1 MNRMFGIGI
10 SPPEEW
16 TEGEEWSDANTSHS
30 VGGVYKRETGAS
42 DDDDVVKYKIDPGDS
57 FFIGADPYAIRDWTP
72 RVLPWDFFIDGVSGA
87 TYSFYFGLQVGTNEI
102 DVNLENISPWI
113 IKVNKDFIHLGAD
126 YHRFYGLKVK
136 DSNPVFRLTKDI
148 TGMGLYGA
156 VLDNTP
162 LIETDGYRLFDW
174 ELRNVTLLN
183 ITQKTLDV
191 TAGSSNVSAQRLFVN
206 GSGDIGVVIR
216 SGHSDMEIIGGEI
229 INENHQYRETQHLYH
244 GIEIETGDEVTLR
257 SFKVHGFSGLALNP
271 MCEVNLKGFTSERN
285 GAGIY
290 FHEPSTMRDC
300 QVNWLRAV
308 SGDSY
313 AYRVAKSLEANN
325 SGCQLD
331 ENGALGVFVLEEGA
345 TVTINGGDYQ
355 FKAPLPFITALGSST
370 AILNNVT
377 INGELFNETVN
388 LSIGESWR
396 GQKAPVVTDTIEVY
410 ANQILLQPRDHMP
423 ILANAVSIQGAELPF
438 DSVVELENGAAIAA
452 TRYGSMR
459 FDPREA
465 YLHLDPGETEEA
477 FIRYSTE
484 TNIYTHKFIVNAS
497 PEVTAKVVQPNSFS
511 GSGWTKNGERYSASN
526 TNGTLT
532 ASYNFEEGEI
542 YQISLKLEGRTSGG
556 VLPSI
561 GSAQGQY
568 SHYLEGTEV
577 WLIRAPAN
585 ANSVTIQGQSFTGD
599 VLNIYVRKL
608 IRTETPAVPLLEA
621 SVDGNNV
628 NLDWFLNPIERL
640 SDSSTPRVTLTGE
653 LNYAARDGYYDNK
666 GGHYLVENAYS
677 VGNKSA
683 LNLRGGTNLEVW
695 RLDVLGGY
703 TGDFEQF
710 QTAVMSNMNYGPY
723 FEKIQL
729 CYVTCDLYK
738 TSNLGNYNINIDVI
752 VLNGGADDR
761 SFNAKSSILGIYGQG
776 SSDGVVEN
784 KIRTE
789 VNHSTFIG
797 AYRQFRIHNVGT
809 GLVCNSDF
817 IREDGTKES
826 FGPTHSYSLTSIWNC
841 QVDGIRCSTHKQMD
855 DQVNADHT
863 YFPTV
868 GAIGVYRESISLL
881 KTYPTIDD
889 LCRVAMTDM
898 QFQYSTN
905 SGSTWQTLA
914 VPDVDLPGVL
924 GAFKRT
930 LQLNSGTYE
939 IRCRCLNGA
948 LVGAW
953 SNTVLITV

>member
-1 MNRMFGIGI
+1 MDRMFGIGTN
-10 SPPEEW
+10 PPSEW
-16 TEGEEWSDANTSHS
+16 TEGETWDDANSANA
-30 VGGVYKRETGAS
+30 VAGVYRRQTGAS
-42 DDDDVVKYKIDPGDS
+42 DDDDVIKYKIDPGDN
-57 FFIGADPYAIRDWTP
+57 FFIGAPANEIRDWTP
-72 RVLPWDFFIDGVSGA
+72 RVLPWEFFIDGVVGGA
-87 TYSFYFGLQVGTNEI
+87 YSFYFGIQVGSNEI

-113 IKVNKDFIHLGAD
+113 VKVSSDFIHLDAD
-126 YHRFYGLKVK
+126 YHRFYGLKIK
-136 DSNPVFRLTKDI
+136 DSNPVFQLRKDI
-148 TGMGLYGA
+148 TGTGIYGA

-162 LIETDGYRLFDW
+162 LIETNGFKLIDW

-183 ITQKTLDV
+183 ATQKTLDIPL
-191 TAGSSNVSAQRLFVN
+191 GSSNVSTQRLFVN
-206 GSGDIGVVIR
+206 GEGDIGVVIR
-216 SGHSDMEIIGGEI
+216 AGHSGMEIIGGEL
-229 INENHQYRETQHLYH
+229 INENHQFREAQQLFN
-244 GIEIETGDEVTLR
+244 GIEIESGSEVVLR
-257 SFKVHGFSGLALNP
+257 HFKVHGFSGLALKP
-271 MCEVNLKGFTSERN
+271 HCELDLKNFTSERN
-285 GAGIY
+285 GSGIY
-290 FHEPSTMRDC
+290 FLENSKMRDC
-300 QVNWLRAV
+300 QVNWLRRV
-308 SGDSY
+308 SGESY
-313 AYRVAKSLEANN
+313 AYRVAKTLEANN
-325 SGCQLD
+325 CGCQLD
-331 ENGALGVFVLEEGA
+331 ETGAMGVFVTDEGS
-345 TVTINGGDYQ
+345 TLTINGGDYY
-355 FKAPLPFITALGSST
+355 FKEPLPFVTAAGDST
-370 AILNNVT
+370 VVLNNVT
-377 INGELFNETVN
+377 INGELFNETIN
-388 LSIGESWR
+388 LLTGESWR
-396 GQKAPVVTDTIEVY
+396 GQKAPVVTDTIQVY

-423 ILANAVSIQGAELPF
+423 ILADAVSIQGAELPF

-452 TRYGSMR
+452 TRYGSLR

-484 TNIYTHKFIVNAS
+484 TNIYTHKFIVNPS
-497 PEVTAKVVQPNSFS
+497 PEVGAKVVQPSAFS
-511 GSGWTKNGERYSASN
+511 GSGWTKNGERYSANN

-532 ASYNFEEGEI
+532 SSYNFEEGEI

-568 SHYLEGTEV
+568 SHSLEGTEV

-585 ANSVTIQGQSFTGD
+585 ANNVTIQGQSFTGD

-621 SVDGNNV
+621 SVEGNDV
-628 NLDWFLNPIERL
+628 HLDWFLDPVERL
-640 SDSSTPRVTLTGE
+640 SDNSTPRVTLTGE
-653 LNYAARDGYYDNK
+653 LNYAARDGYYDNN

-710 QTAVMSNMNYGPY
+710 QAAVVPHMNSGPY
-723 FEKIQL
+723 FEKVQL

-738 TSNLGNYNINIDVI
+738 TSNLSNYNINIDVL

-761 SFNAKSSILGIYGQG
+761 TFNSKSSVLGMYGQG
-776 SSDGVVEN
+776 VADGVIDT
-784 KIRTE
+784 KMRTE

-797 AYRQFRIHNVGT
+797 SYRQFRIHNVGT

-817 IREDGTKES
+817 IREDGTKEA
-826 FGPTHSYSLTSIWNC
+826 FGPTHSYALTSIWNC
-841 QVDGIRCSTHKQMD
+841 QVDGVRCATHRQMD

-863 YFPTV
+863 YFPTA

-889 LCRVAMTDM
+889 LGRVAMTDM
-898 QFQYSTN
+898 EFEVSSDNGANWSTLN
-905 SGSTWQTLA
+905 
-914 VPDVDLPGVL
+914 VPNVGLPGVI

-930 LQLNSGTYE
+930 INFSSGTYK

-948 LVGAW
+948 LIGAW
-953 SNTVLITV
+953 SNEITVTI

>member
-1 MNRMFGIGI
+1 MDRLFGIGI
-10 SPPEEW
+10 APPESW
-16 TEGEEWSDANTSHS
+16 TEGEEWSDANTAHS
-30 VGGVYKRETGAS
+30 LAGVYRRETGAS
-42 DDDDVVKYKIDPGDS
+42 DDDDVIKYKMDPGDS

-87 TYSFYFGLQVGTNEI
+87 TYSFYFGIQVGTNEI

-113 IKVNKDFIHLGAD
+113 IKVNEDFIHLGAD

-148 TGMGLYGA
+148 TGMGIYGA
-156 VLDNTP
+156 VLDNTA
-162 LIETDGYRLFDW
+162 LIETDGFRLFDW
-174 ELRNVTLLN
+174 ELRNITLQN
-183 ITQKTLDV
+183 ISQKTLDI

-229 INENHQYRETQHLYH
+229 INENHQYRETQQLYH

-377 INGELFNETVN
+377 INGELFNETVS
-388 LSIGESWR
+388 LSIGESWS
-396 GQKAPVVTDTIEVY
+396 GQKAELTIETIPAY
-410 ANQILLQPRDHMP
+410 ANQIMTQPYMHIP
-423 ILANAVSIQGAELPF
+423 HLADAVSIQGAELPF
-438 DSVVELENGAAIAA
+438 KSVVELEGGAVIAA
-452 TRYGSMR
+452 TPHGSVR
-459 FDPREA
+459 FDPRDA
-465 YLHLDPGETEEA
+465 YLHLDPGETESA
-477 FIRYSTE
+477 FFRYSTE
-484 TNIYTHKFIVNAS
+484 TNIYTHQIIINAS
-497 PEVTAKVVQPNSFS
+497 PEVTAKVVQPSSFA
-511 GSGWTKNGERYSASN
+511 GPGWTRVGERYTASN
-526 TNGTLT
+526 ASSTLS
-532 ASYNFEEGEI
+532 ANYNFEEGEI
-542 YQISLKLEGRTSGG
+542 YQISLKLEGRTTGG
-556 VLPSI
+556 VTPSI
-561 GSAQGQY
+561 GTAQGQY

-585 ANSVTIQGQSFTGD
+585 ASIVTIEGQSYTGD

-621 SVDGNNV
+621 SVSGSIV
-628 NLDWFLNPIERL
+628 NLDWLLDPVERL
-640 SDSSTPRVTLTGE
+640 SDTSTPRVHLTGV
-653 LNYAARDGYYDNK
+653 LDYAPRDGYFDND
-666 GGHYLVENAYS
+666 GGHYLFENVSS
-677 VGNKSA
+677 VGNKAA
-683 LNLRGGTNLEVW
+683 LNLRGGTDLEVW
-695 RLDVLGGY
+695 RLDVIGGY
-703 TGDFEQF
+703 TGQYDTWQS
-710 QTAVMSNMNYGPY
+710 AIAADMNGGPY
-723 FEKIQL
+723 FEKAQV
-729 CYVTCDLYK
+729 CYVTCDLLLG
-738 TSNLGNYNINIDVI
+738 SNTGNYDSNSDVF
-752 VLNGGADDR
+752 VFNGGG
-761 SFNAKSSILGIYGQG
+761 KSDAYSPAAYVLGMYGQG
-776 SSDGVVEN
+776 SSDGVIDT
-784 KIRTE
+784 KKRLE

-797 AYRQFRIHNVGT
+797 AYRQLRVHAVATALAAN
-809 GLVCNSDF
+809 CDF
-817 IREDGTKES
+817 TRLEGTKES
-826 FGPTHSYSLTSIWNC
+826 IAPTYTYSLVELWNAR
-841 QVDGIRCSTHKQMD
+841 VDGIRSSTHEQLD
-855 DQVNADHT
+855 NQTNSDHVR
-863 YFPTV
+863 YSDVGVIGAYKDSVKVLKSYPTV
-868 GAIGVYRESISLL
+868 N
-881 KTYPTIDD
+881 D

-898 QFQYSTN
+898 QFEYSTN
-905 SGSTWQTLA
+905 SGSTWQILA
-914 VPDVDLPGVL
+914 VPDVGLPGVL

-930 LQLNSGTYE
+930 LQLTSNTYE

-948 LVGAW
+948 LIGAW
-953 SNTVLITV
+953 SNTITITV

>member
-229 INENHQYRETQHLYH
+229 INENHQYRETQQLYH

-388 LSIGESWR
+388 LSIGESWS
-396 GQKAPVVTDTIEVY
+396 GQKAELTIETIPAY
-410 ANQILLQPRDHMP
+410 ANQIMTQPYMHMP
-423 ILANAVSIQGAELPF
+423 HLADAVSIQGAELPF
-438 DSVVELENGAAIAA
+438 KSVVELEGGAVIAA
-452 TRYGSMR
+452 TPHGSVR
-459 FDPREA
+459 FDPRDA
-465 YLHLDPGETEEA
+465 YLHLDPGETESA
-477 FIRYSTE
+477 FFRYSTE
-484 TNIYTHKFIVNAS
+484 TNIYTHQIIINAS
-497 PEVTAKVVQPNSFS
+497 PEVTAKVVQPDSFT
-511 GSGWTKNGERYSASN
+511 GAGWSRDGERYTGSNSNSTLSAN
-526 TNGTLT
+526 
-532 ASYNFEEGEI
+532 YNFEAGEI
-542 YQISLKLEGRTSGG
+542 YQISLKLEGRTTGG
-556 VLPSI
+556 VIPSI

-568 SHYLEGTEV
+568 SHSLEGTEV

-585 ANSVTIQGQSFTGD
+585 ANSVTVKGQSYTGD

-621 SVDGNNV
+621 SVEGNDV
-628 NLDWFLNPIERL
+628 HLDWFLDPIERL

-653 LNYAARDGYYDNK
+653 LNYAARDGYYDND

-710 QTAVMSNMNYGPY
+710 QTAVMSNMNHGPY

-738 TSNLGNYNINIDVI
+738 TSNLSNYNINIDVI

-761 SFNAKSSILGIYGQG
+761 SFNAKSSILGMYGQG
-776 SSDGVVEN
+776 SADGVIDN

-817 IREDGTKES
+817 IREDGNKES

-841 QVDGIRCSTHKQMD
+841 QVDGIRCSTHRQMD

-863 YFPTV
+863 YFPTA
-868 GAIGVYRESISLL
+868 GAIGLHRESISLL

-889 LCRVAMTDM
+889 LGRVAMTDM
-898 QFQYSTN
+898 EFEYSTY
-905 SGSTWQTLA
+905 SGATWQTLA

-930 LQLNSGTYE
+930 LQLNSGAYE
-939 IRCRCLNGA
+939 LRCRCLNGA